1 MARRAASKEDRQVRL
16 SFQLFA
22 SDNALLVGDLL
33 NHRKGKL
40 RHTRLVT
47 LATLGLMLEQQTVVG
62 AKLLISHIGQ
72 PAATA
77 ARGDP
82 APLSLTAEDLELVDC
97 LGKGEG
103 ARKAGRAGNS
113 DPD

>member
-1 MARRAASKEDRQVRL
+1 MARRAANKEDRQVRL

-62 AKLLISHIGQ
+62 AKSPMSHVGQ
-72 PAATA
+72 PAGTA
-77 ARGDP
+77 VRADP

-97 LGKGEG
+97 MGKREG
-103 ARKAGRAGNS
+103 ARTPGWTGNS

>member
-1 MARRAASKEDRQVRL
+1 MARRAANKEDRQVRL

-22 SDNALLVGDLL
+22 SDNAILVGDLL
-33 NHRKGKL
+33 NHPKGKL

-62 AKLLISHIGQ
+62 AKSPISNIGQ
-72 PAATA
+72 HAAMATRA
-77 ARGDP
+77 DL

-97 LGKGEG
+97 MGKRDG
-103 ARKAGRAGNS
+103 ARKAGSAGNS